1 MVYRGSAFG
10 NASLST
16 MFMAWN
22 ILLIM
27 VLRPD
32 WLKLLT
38 QDSRSRRKGT
48 ALLVLVLITAALGSL
63 FAPQFSRYAFSA
75 QLAFGGIRKEGE
87 EPRMIGYQ
95 SGSRFVDRVDL
106 TSIEQKRLA
115 SPDELVFRVEASQ
128 PPGYMRTLSFEQFN
142 GSEWSNPW
150 STNRR
155 LGELTN
161 KRLAPEAR
169 RPNRL
174 SGLDIPSSY
183 VLFAFPLRDGGTL
196 VRQEVIVPEGTGR
209 LVPLPLNC
217 AFIAA
222 NQATRNKQLVL
233 DAHGNVLPSSVSN
246 DRYVVIAGS
255 RTTWEIDETYL
266 KRLQQPDQDQIYLRG
281 FAEQIVSPDATTGE
295 KVQAITDYFVRHFQ
309 YSLGSET
316 SQIGRKRMEIRQF
329 LDERRA
335 AHCEYFSTASA
346 LLLRALGVPC
356 RLSTGYLV
364 YETDSDDDYYLAQN
378 RHAHAWVEAYDESN
392 ERWLLVESTPGIQQF
407 VNRFQPTVNDADE
420 NQTEG
425 HALESEDQGIWGK
438 FKRRVARIWH
448 GFSLGRYGWLV
459 SLGFATL
466 LALALKMR
474 NLNLARGMGNLSLAV
489 RKKDRRAERFGFLRA
504 PHETCLQFASR
515 LDTGDQPEHRLLAN
529 WYRQHSRERYG

>member
-1 MVYRGSAFG
+1 
-10 NASLST
+10 
-16 MFMAWN
+16 
-22 ILLIM
+22 
-27 VLRPD
+27 
-32 WLKLLT
+32 
-38 QDSRSRRKGT
+38 
-48 ALLVLVLITAALGSL
+48 
-63 FAPQFSRYAFSA
+63 
-75 QLAFGGIRKEGE
+75 
-87 EPRMIGYQ
+87 MIGYQ

-266 KRLQQPDQDQIYLRG
+266 KRLQQLPDQDQIYLRG
-281 FAEQIVSPDATTGE
+281 FAEQIVSPQT
-295 KVQAITDYFVRHFQ
+295 R
-309 YSLGSET
+309 
-316 SQIGRKRMEIRQF
+316 
-329 LDERRA
+329 RRA
-335 AHCEYFSTASA
+335 KRCKP
-346 LLLRALGVPC
+346 L
-356 RLSTGYLV
+356 
-364 YETDSDDDYYLAQN
+364 
-378 RHAHAWVEAYDESN
+378 
-392 ERWLLVESTPGIQQF
+392 
-407 VNRFQPTVNDADE
+407 
-420 NQTEG
+420 QT
-425 HALESEDQGIWGK
+425 
-438 FKRRVARIWH
+438 
-448 GFSLGRYGWLV
+448 
-459 SLGFATL
+459 TL
-466 LALALKMR
+466 CVIFNIPSVQKHP
-474 NLNLARGMGNLSLAV
+474 
-489 RKKDRRAERFGFLRA
+489 K
-504 PHETCLQFASR
+504 
-515 LDTGDQPEHRLLAN
+515 
-529 WYRQHSRERYG
+529 